1 MQEQCNLGA
10 ADSRRAFPTSMFSSS
25 SSSSLPEDSSSAS
38 FSHLINGSALTRIS
52 LASSF
57 ETYFFEAWK
66 TETSCEHWRSLYQ
79 TVPKYCLNWNSNLS
93 HCLPQ
98 PVLGKEASRCTSYTR
113 MEKPD
118 SIGYLQVFNCYSTLH
133 TALYLFCPAK
143 DDFFFQK
150 ICIIHFLQNMWYFR
164 NKLRLMHGYH
174 TLKAMEKVPL
184 RFLVVVAELELW

>member
-1 MQEQCNLGA
+1 
-10 ADSRRAFPTSMFSSS
+10 MFSSS

-52 LASSF
+52 LARSF

-66 TETSCEHWRSLYQ
+66 TDALCELWWNLHLI
-79 TVPKYCLNWNSNLS
+79 VPKYCLNWNSHLT

-98 PVLGKEASRCTSYTR
+98 PIFVKEASCCTR
-113 MEKPD
+113 HRRLEKPD
-118 SIGYLQVFNCYSTLH
+118 AIGYLQVFNCYSTLH

-150 ICIIHFLQNMWYFR
+150 ISIIHFLQNMWYFW
-164 NKLRLMHGYH
+164 NKLRLMHSYH
-174 TLKAMEKVPL
+174 TLEAMEKVPL
-184 RFLVVVAELELW
+184 SFFVVVAELELW